1 MIQYDRTNFHDENLR
16 KRLARSESLIPDT
29 GLSV

>member
-1 MIQYDRTNFHDENLR
+1 MIQYDRTNFYDENLR
-16 KRLARSESLIPDT
+16 KRLARTEGLIPNT